1 MEIDFLKSVE
11 QCRRLAKQALGKH
24 AGEPASGGFARW
36 VHVVLHCIRIEEGH
50 SYRETPNRLK
60 YMTKIRDVLG
70 LGRDDLPDY
79 STIYKSFN
87 RLKMWVWR
95 ALLRVSAQQH
105 PQSEH
110 AALDSTFFDR
120 RRSSSYFRQRSGNT
134 VQTLKVTT
142 LTDVESLAV
151 LDVHI
156 AARWKHDTKTRPQVV
171 RRNADDLLTVAADN
185 GF

>member
-36 VHVVLHCIRIEEGH
+36 VHVVLHCIRVEEDH

-60 YMTKIRDVLG
+60 YRTEIRDVLG

-79 STIYKSFN
+79 STIYKSFD

-95 ALLRVSAQQH
+95 AFQRSNTRSLGTPH
-105 PQSEH
+105 
-110 AALDSTFFDR
+110 STA
-120 RRSSSYFRQRSGNT
+120 RSST
-134 VQTLKVTT
+134 
-142 LTDVESLAV
+142 
-151 LDVHI
+151 
-156 AARWKHDTKTRPQVV
+156 AA
-171 RRNADDLLTVAADN
+171 A
-185 GF
+185 FIFS